1 MNGKNW
7 QELDFK
13 VASDY
18 THGSP
23 EDHRTRLR
31 QLIGIPTFL
40 PGEKSEVQEPKRNRQ
55 THHSKTSKRR
65 NLPSYL
71 QQDEG

>member
-7 QELDFK
+7 QELDFN

-18 THGSP
+18 TYGSP

-40 PGEKSEVQEPKRNRQ
+40 PGEKSEVQEPNRNRQ
-55 THHSKTSKRR
+55 THYSKTLKRR
-65 NLPSYL
+65 NLSSDL
-71 QQDEG
+71 QQGKG